1 VSDPVEAAMEEA
13 LCPGRYISEHAS
25 FSVVNELE
33 SVAARIAGTAPE
45 RAIGLYET
53 FIAACYEKADE
64 VDDSSGYFGTFGGSL
79 FSRWVT
85 ARQAASADPA
95 HTVGRLLTWMAND
108 QYGFWSHVEDDIA
121 SALDE
126 AGRAACAGH
135 IERLLGAGTDSAF
148 TLRQLEK
155 LLRAVYTAQRDADA
169 YIALAERSGLSAK
182 DCLAMAAILAAK
194 DDPAAALTWTE
205 RGLGIET
212 SYDLRA
218 KHRELL
224 TALGRH
230 DEAIQSEWSHFT
242 QAPTI
247 YGYKTLIE
255 LVPEA
260 ERATWHDKAIEAAAQ
275 SDASLSVLLPLL
287 VDTKEVARLARA
299 IDRYADDDLSHAG
312 YRFVEAAEALDE
324 SYPEQAARLWRA
336 LGLGIVRAGKS
347 KQYAAAVEYFG
358 RAKRCFTA
366 AGLPDYWD
374 QLVDQVRTNH
384 YRKTGFIRE
393 FEKVAAG
400 TTPVLELTFL
410 EKARARWAP
419 PD

>member
-1 VSDPVEAAMEEA
+1 MEEA
-13 LCPGRYISEHAS
+13 LRPGRYISEHAS
-25 FSVVNELE
+25 FSLVGEVE
-33 SVAARIAGTAPE
+33 SVAARIAGADPE
-45 RAIGLYET
+45 RAVGLYET

-85 ARQAASADPA
+85 ARQAASLDPTD
-95 HTVGRLLTWMAND
+95 TVARLLTWMAND

-135 IERLLGAGTDSAF
+135 IERLLGTETEPVF
-148 TLRQLEK
+148 TRRQLDK
-155 LLRAVYTAQRDADA
+155 LLRAVYIAQRDADA

-182 DCLAMAAILAAK
+182 DCLAMAAILSAK

-230 DEAIQSEWSHFT
+230 DDAIQNEWSHFT
-242 QAPTI
+242 QVPTI
-247 YGYKTLIE
+247 YSYQTLIE

-260 ERATWHDKAIEAAAQ
+260 ERATWHDKAIEAAVQ
-275 SDASLSVLLPLL
+275 SGTSLSVLLPLL
-287 VDTKEVARLARA
+287 VDTKEAGRLARA
-299 IDRYADDDLSHAG
+299 IDQRADDQLSHAG
-312 YRFVEAAEALDE
+312 HRTVEAAEALDV

-336 LGLGIVRAGKS
+336 AGMGIVNRGRS
-347 KQYAAAVEYFG
+347 KQYATAVEYFS

-366 AGLPDYWD
+366 AGLPDRWD

-384 YRKTGFIRE
+384 YRKAGFIHE
-393 FEKVAAG
+393 FEKVASGMA
-400 TTPVLELTFL
+400 PEREPTFL

>member
-1 VSDPVEAAMEEA
+1 VSDPIEVAMEET
-13 LCPGRYISEHAS
+13 LRPGRYISEDAS
-25 FSVVNELE
+25 FSLVNKLE
-33 SVAARIAGTAPE
+33 SVAARIAGADPE
-45 RAIGLYET
+45 RAVGLCET

-64 VDDSSGYFGTFGGSL
+64 ADDSSGYFGTFGGSL

-95 HTVGRLLTWMAND
+95 DTVARLLRWMTND
-108 QYGFWSHVEDDIA
+108 QYGFWSHVADDIA

-135 IERLLGAGTDSAF
+135 LKRLLDTGTDSAS
-148 TLRQLEK
+148 TRRQIGK
-155 LLRAVYTAQRDADA
+155 LLRAIYIAQRDADA
-169 YIALAERSGLSAK
+169 YIALAERSGLTAK
-182 DCLAMAAILAAK
+182 DCLAMATILAAK

-224 TALGRH
+224 TALGRR
-230 DEAIQSEWSHFT
+230 DEAIQNEWSHFT
-242 QAPTI
+242 QVPTV
-247 YGYKTLIE
+247 YSYQALME
-255 LVPEA
+255 LVPETA
-260 ERATWHDKAIEAAAQ
+260 RATWHDKAIEAAVQ

-287 VDTKEVARLARA
+287 VDTREVARLARA
-299 IDRYADDDLSHAG
+299 VDRCADDRLSRAG
-312 YRFVEAAEALDE
+312 YRAVEAAEALDE
-324 SYPEQAARLWRA
+324 SYPEQAGRLWRA
-336 LGLGIVRAGKS
+336 LGLGIVNTGKS
-347 KQYAAAVEYFG
+347 KQYATAVEYFG

-366 AGLPDYWD
+366 AGIPGCWD
-374 QLVDQVRTNH
+374 QLVDQVRMNH

-400 TTPVLELTFL
+400 LTPEREPSFL
-410 EKARARWAP
+410 EKARARRAP

>member
-1 VSDPVEAAMEEA
+1 VSDPVEVAMEEV
-13 LCPGRYISEHAS
+13 LRPGRYISDHAS

-33 SVAARIAGTAPE
+33 SVAARIAGADAE
-45 RAIGLYET
+45 RAVGLYET

-79 FSRWVT
+79 FSRWVS
-85 ARQAASADPA
+85 ARQAVSADPA
-95 HTVGRLLTWMAND
+95 DTVARLLTWMAND

-126 AGRAACAGH
+126 AGRAACAGR
-135 IERLLGAGTDSAF
+135 IERLLGTGTEPAF
-148 TLRQLEK
+148 TRRQLDK
-155 LLRAVYTAQRDADA
+155 LLRAVYIAQRDADA
-169 YIALAERSGLSAK
+169 YIALAERSGLSAR
-182 DCLAMAAILAAK
+182 DCLAMATILAAK

-205 RGLGIET
+205 RGLGIES

-224 TALGRH
+224 TALGRR
-230 DEAIQSEWSHFT
+230 DEAVQNEWSHFT
-242 QAPTI
+242 QVPTI
-247 YGYKTLIE
+247 YSYQTLME

-260 ERATWHDKAIEAAAQ
+260 ERATWHHKAIEAAGQ

-287 VDTKEVARLARA
+287 VETKEVARLARA
-299 IDRYADDDLSHAG
+299 IDRCADDHLSHAG
-312 YRFVEAAEALDE
+312 YRAVEAAEALDE
-324 SYPEQAARLWRA
+324 SHPEQAARLWRA

-347 KQYAAAVEYFG
+347 KQYGAAVEYFG

-366 AGLPDYWD
+366 AGLPDCWD

-384 YRKTGFIRE
+384 YRKAGFIRE

-400 TTPVLELTFL
+400 MTPEREPTFL

>member
-1 VSDPVEAAMEEA
+1 MSAPIEVAMEEA
-13 LCPGRYISEHAS
+13 LRPGRYISEHAS

-33 SVAARIAGTAPE
+33 SVATRIAGADPE
-45 RAIGLYET
+45 RAVGLYET

-79 FSRWVT
+79 FARWVT
-85 ARQAASADPA
+85 ARQAASLDPA
-95 HTVGRLLTWMAND
+95 DTVARLLSWMARD
-108 QYGFWSHVEDDIA
+108 QYWFWSHVEDDIA

-135 IERLLGAGTDSAF
+135 IERLLGTGTEPVF
-148 TLRQLEK
+148 TRRQLDK
-155 LLRAVYTAQRDADA
+155 LLRAVCIAQRDADA
-169 YIALAERSGLSAK
+169 YISLAERSALTAK

-205 RGLGIET
+205 RGLGIE
-212 SYDLRA
+212 
-218 KHRELL
+218 ELL
-224 TALGRH
+224 TVLGRR
-230 DEAIQSEWSHFT
+230 DEAIQNEWSHFT
-242 QAPTI
+242 QVPTI
-247 YGYKTLIE
+247 YSYQALME
-255 LVPEA
+255 LVPQA
-260 ERATWHDKAIEAAAQ
+260 ERATWHDKAIEATVQ

-287 VDTKEVARLARA
+287 IDTKEVARLARA
-299 IDRYADDDLSHAG
+299 IDPCADDDLSHAG
-312 YRFVEAAEALDE
+312 YRIVEAAEALDE

-336 LGLGIVRAGKS
+336 LGLGIARAGKS
-347 KQYAAAVEYFG
+347 KQYATAVEYFG

-400 TTPVLELTFL
+400 MTPEREPTFL
-410 EKARARWAP
+410 EKARAHWAP